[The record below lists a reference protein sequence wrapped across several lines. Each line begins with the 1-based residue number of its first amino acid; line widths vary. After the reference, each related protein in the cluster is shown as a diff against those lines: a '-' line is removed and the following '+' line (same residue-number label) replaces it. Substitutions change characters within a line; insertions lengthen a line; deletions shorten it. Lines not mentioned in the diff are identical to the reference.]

1 MSPRQRPLILAM
13 AGLVLAWLLAYSGF
27 RLVRSL
33 KPTPDKVRALIR
45 SNDLA
50 SLTPEQRRIVLR
62 KLATLLNQLSP
73 EDRRTARMAPEWRA
87 FLDQMTDAEK
97 AELLEETLP
106 SGVTQMLA
114 AFEQMPEN
122 KRRQAIE
129 DSVRRLREARLQAD
143 PDADPASSTNGSLDG
158 MELTP
163 ELREKVVSTGLKT
176 FMDQGSADTK
186 AQLQPLLEEL
196 QRSMESG
203 RGFPRRRPPGPR

>member
-1 MSPRQRPLILAM
+1 MSPRQRPLILAV
-13 AGLVLAWLLAYSGF
+13 AGLAVAWLLAYGGF
-27 RLVRSL
+27 SLVRSL

-45 SNDLA
+45 SNNLA
-50 SLTPEQRRIVLR
+50 SLTPEQRRVVLR
-62 KLATLLNQLSP
+62 KLAALLNQLSP
-73 EDRRTARMAPEWRA
+73 EDRRNARMAPEWRA
-87 FLDQMTDAEK
+87 FLDQMSDAEK

-143 PDADPASSTNGSLDG
+143 PEAGASTNGPLDG

-163 ELREKVVSTGLKT
+163 ELREKVVTTGLKS

-186 AQLQPLLEEL
+186 AQLQPLMEEL

>member
-1 MSPRQRPLILAM
+1 MSPRQRPLILSI
-13 AGLVLAWLLAYSGF
+13 AGLALAWILAYSGF
-27 RLVRSL
+27 SLVRSL

-50 SLTPEQRRIVLR
+50 SLTPEQRRNVLR
-62 KLATLLNQLSP
+62 KLAALLNQLSP
-73 EDRRTARMAPEWRA
+73 EDRRTARMTPEWRA
-87 FLDQMTDAEK
+87 FLSQMSDAEK
-97 AELLEETLP
+97 GDLLEQTLP
-106 SGVTQMLA
+106 SGVNQMLA

-143 PDADPASSTNGSLDG
+143 PDAAPSTNGMLEG
-158 MELTP
+158 MDLTP

-176 FMDQGSADTK
+176 FMDQGSADSK

-203 RGFPRRRPPGPR
+203 RGFPRRRPPAPK